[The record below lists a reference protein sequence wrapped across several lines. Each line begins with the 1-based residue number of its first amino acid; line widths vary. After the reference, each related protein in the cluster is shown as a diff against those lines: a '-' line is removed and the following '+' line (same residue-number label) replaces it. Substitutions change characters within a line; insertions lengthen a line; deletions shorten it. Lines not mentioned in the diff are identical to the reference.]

1 MEFLTKVFLFGEDI
15 RNENKNTEGKDIA
28 NTNRKVKS
36 TIKELKYQYKYESFI
51 CCLFLGLGHI
61 MRSLPL
67 TEFFNSFQKKF

>member
-36 TIKELKYQYKYESFI
+36 TIKELKYQYKYEFYL
-51 CCLFLGLGHI
+51 LFVLGV
-61 MRSLPL
+61 
-67 TEFFNSFQKKF
+67 